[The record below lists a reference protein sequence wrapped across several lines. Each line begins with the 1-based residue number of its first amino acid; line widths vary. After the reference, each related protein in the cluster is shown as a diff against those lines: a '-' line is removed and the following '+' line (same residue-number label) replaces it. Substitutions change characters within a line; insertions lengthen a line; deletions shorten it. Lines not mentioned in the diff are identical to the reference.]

1 MNKQVDICIAHSP
14 IFLPQLP
21 RNAGAWSNR
30 YSVNLPTALPLK
42 YQITNRKNN
51 IHSTLKTTDMR
62 TTLKTIAAAL
72 IMVTSLSSFAS
83 EKANPLKDVKSDMV
97 IGSYVDAVT
106 VGSIDLNKF
115 LFADDFQYSNVNNN
129 DRVGKKE
136 YIKFLKAN
144 KGNKY
149 DCKSSYEVLS
159 QDGKVCVAKAT
170 MAFDNFTRVDYITLN
185 QGKDGWKVSKV
196 ETTYP

>member
-1 MNKQVDICIAHSP
+1 M
-14 IFLPQLP
+14 
-21 RNAGAWSNR
+21 
-30 YSVNLPTALPLK
+30 
-42 YQITNRKNN
+42 
-51 IHSTLKTTDMR
+51 KTTWR
-62 TTLKTIAAAL
+62 TITAAL

-83 EKANPLKDVKSDMV
+83 EKANPLKNVESGMV

-115 LFADDFQYSNVNNN
+115 LFADDFQYRNLSNN
-129 DRVGKKE
+129 DCAGKKE

-144 KGNKY
+144 KGMQYN
-149 DCKSSYEVLS
+149 CESSYKILS

>member
-1 MNKQVDICIAHSP
+1 
-14 IFLPQLP
+14 
-21 RNAGAWSNR
+21 
-30 YSVNLPTALPLK
+30 
-42 YQITNRKNN
+42 
-51 IHSTLKTTDMR
+51 MR
-62 TTLKTIAAAL
+62 TTLKTTWRTIAAAL

-83 EKANPLKDVKSDMV
+83 KKANPLKNVGSDIV
-97 IGSYVDAVT
+97 IGSYMDAVT

-115 LFADDFQYSNVNNN
+115 LFADDFQYSNVNSN
-129 DRVGKKE
+129 DSAGKKE
-136 YIKFLKAN
+136 YIKYLKAN

-149 DCKSSYEVLS
+149 DCKSSYEILS

>member
-1 MNKQVDICIAHSP
+1 MK
-14 IFLPQLP
+14 
-21 RNAGAWSNR
+21 
-30 YSVNLPTALPLK
+30 
-42 YQITNRKNN
+42 
-51 IHSTLKTTDMR
+51 

-83 EKANPLKDVKSDMV
+83 EKANPLKDVESSM
-97 IGSYVDAVT
+97 ILNTYLEAVT
-106 VGSIDLNKF
+106 VGSIELNKF
-115 LFADDFQYSNVNNN
+115 LFADDFQYRNVNNN
-129 DRVGKKE
+129 DRAGKKE
-136 YIKFLKAN
+136 YIKYLKAN
-144 KGNKY
+144 KGMQY
-149 DCKSSYEVLS
+149 DCKSSYEILS

>member
-1 MNKQVDICIAHSP
+1 
-14 IFLPQLP
+14 
-21 RNAGAWSNR
+21 
-30 YSVNLPTALPLK
+30 
-42 YQITNRKNN
+42 
-51 IHSTLKTTDMR
+51 
-62 TTLKTIAAAL
+62 TTLKTIAAAF

-83 EKANPLKDVKSDMV
+83 EKANPLKDMKSDM
-97 IGSYVDAVT
+97 ILNTYLEAVT
-106 VGSIDLNKF
+106 VGSLDLNKF
-115 LFADDFQYSNVNNN
+115 LFAEDFQYRNLSNN
-129 DRVGKKE
+129 DRASKKE

-144 KGNKY
+144 KAARY
-149 DCKSSYEVLS
+149 DCQSSYEILS

>member
-1 MNKQVDICIAHSP
+1 MK
-14 IFLPQLP
+14 
-21 RNAGAWSNR
+21 
-30 YSVNLPTALPLK
+30 
-42 YQITNRKNN
+42 
-51 IHSTLKTTDMR
+51 

-83 EKANPLKDVKSDMV
+83 EKANPLKNAESDMV
-97 IGSYVDAVT
+97 IGTYLEAVT

-115 LFADDFQYSNVNNN
+115 LFADDFQYSNLNNN
-129 DRVGKKE
+129 DRAGKKE

-144 KGNKY
+144 KGAQY
-149 DCKSSYEVLS
+149 DCESSYEILS
-159 QDGKVCVAKAT
+159 QGGKVCVAKTT

>member
-1 MNKQVDICIAHSP
+1 MK
-14 IFLPQLP
+14 
-21 RNAGAWSNR
+21 
-30 YSVNLPTALPLK
+30 
-42 YQITNRKNN
+42 
-51 IHSTLKTTDMR
+51 

-83 EKANPLKDVKSDMV
+83 EKANPLKNVESSM
-97 IGSYVDAVT
+97 ILNTYLETVT

-115 LFADDFQYSNVNNN
+115 LFADDFQYRNVNNN
-129 DRVGKKE
+129 DRAGKKE
-136 YIKFLKAN
+136 YIKHLKAN
-144 KGNKY
+144 KGMQY
-149 DCKSSYEVLS
+149 DCKSSYEILS
-159 QDGKVCVAKAT
+159 QDGRVCVAKAT

>member
-1 MNKQVDICIAHSP
+1 MILNTY
-14 IFLPQLP
+14 L
-21 RNAGAWSNR
+21 
-30 YSVNLPTALPLK
+30 
-42 YQITNRKNN
+42 
-51 IHSTLKTTDMR
+51 
-62 TTLKTIAAAL
+62 
-72 IMVTSLSSFAS
+72 
-83 EKANPLKDVKSDMV
+83 E
-97 IGSYVDAVT
+97 AVT

-129 DRVGKKE
+129 DRAGKKE

-149 DCKSSYEVLS
+149 DCRSSYEILS

>member
-1 MNKQVDICIAHSP
+1 MK
-14 IFLPQLP
+14 
-21 RNAGAWSNR
+21 
-30 YSVNLPTALPLK
+30 
-42 YQITNRKNN
+42 
-51 IHSTLKTTDMR
+51 

-72 IMVTSLSSFAS
+72 IMVTSLSSFAA
-83 EKANPLKDVKSDMV
+83 EKANPLKNVESDM
-97 IGSYVDAVT
+97 IIDSYMEAVT

-129 DRVGKKE
+129 DRAGKKE

-144 KGNKY
+144 KGIQY
-149 DCKSSYEVLS
+149 DCESSYEILS
-159 QDGKVCVAKAT
+159 QDGKACVAKAT

>member
-1 MNKQVDICIAHSP
+1 MKP
-14 IFLPQLP
+14 
-21 RNAGAWSNR
+21 
-30 YSVNLPTALPLK
+30 
-42 YQITNRKNN
+42 
-51 IHSTLKTTDMR
+51 
-62 TTLKTIAAAL
+62 TLKTIAAAL
-72 IMVTSLSSFAS
+72 IMLTSLSSFAS
-83 EKANPLKDVKSDMV
+83 EKANPLKDMKSDM
-97 IGSYVDAVT
+97 ILNTYLETVT

-115 LFADDFQYSNVNNN
+115 LFADDFQYRNLNNN
-129 DRVGKKE
+129 DRAGKKE

-144 KGNKY
+144 KGAQY
-149 DCKSSYEVLS
+149 DCKSSYEILS

>member
-1 MNKQVDICIAHSP
+1 
-14 IFLPQLP
+14 
-21 RNAGAWSNR
+21 
-30 YSVNLPTALPLK
+30 
-42 YQITNRKNN
+42 
-51 IHSTLKTTDMR
+51 MR

-83 EKANPLKDVKSDMV
+83 EKANPLKNVESDMI
-97 IGSYVDAVT
+97 IGSYMEAVT

-129 DRVGKKE
+129 DRAGKKE
-136 YIKFLKAN
+136 YIKHLKAN
-144 KGNKY
+144 KGMQY
-149 DCKSSYEVLS
+149 DCESSYEILS

-196 ETTYP
+196 ETTYPEKI

>member
-1 MNKQVDICIAHSP
+1 
-14 IFLPQLP
+14 
-21 RNAGAWSNR
+21 
-30 YSVNLPTALPLK
+30 
-42 YQITNRKNN
+42 RKNN
-51 IHSTLKTTDMR
+51 IHITLKTTDMK

-83 EKANPLKDVKSDMV
+83 EKANPLKNVESDMV

-115 LFADDFQYSNVNNN
+115 LFADDFQYRNLSNN
-129 DRVGKKE
+129 DRAGKKE

-144 KGNKY
+144 KGMQYN
-149 DCKSSYEVLS
+149 CESSYKILS
-159 QDGKVCVAKAT
+159 LDGKVCGAKAT

-185 QGKDGWKVSKV
+185 QGK
-196 ETTYP
+196 

>member
-1 MNKQVDICIAHSP
+1 
-14 IFLPQLP
+14 
-21 RNAGAWSNR
+21 
-30 YSVNLPTALPLK
+30 
-42 YQITNRKNN
+42 
-51 IHSTLKTTDMR
+51 MR

-83 EKANPLKDVKSDMV
+83 EKANPLKDVESSM
-97 IGSYVDAVT
+97 ILSTYLEAVT

-129 DRVGKKE
+129 DRASKKE
-136 YIKFLKAN
+136 YIKHLKAN
-144 KGNKY
+144 KGMQY
-149 DCKSSYEVLS
+149 DCESTYEILS
-159 QDGKVCVAKAT
+159 QDGKVCMAKAT
-170 MAFDNFTRVDYITLN
+170 MTFDNFTRVDYITLN